1 MRKGQIIEQLLLALA
16 DEREERKLLI
26 NALMSKNSGD
36 FLARQQATAPKPVM
50 PLSSVPDEV
59 LKEKPRAMG
68 I

>member
-36 FLARQQATAPKPVM
+36 FLARQQATKAQPM
-50 PLSSVPDEV
+50 PLTDLPPEA
-59 LKEKPRAMG
+59 KEAKPRAMG

>member
-36 FLARQQATAPKPVM
+36 FLARQQATKPLPMPIAEVPQEVM
-50 PLSSVPDEV
+50 RQ
-59 LKEKPRAMG
+59 KPRAMG